1 MTDKPNPK
9 LVIKLVHDKTTPG
22 THRYKELPDNPNDP
36 IYIATVYLKNLGVV
50 ALGNPG
56 SLVITIEAGD

>member
-1 MTDKPNPK
+1 MVEKKK
-9 LVIKLVHDKTTPG
+9 LVVKLIQDKITPG
-22 THRYKELPDNPNDP
+22 TQRYKEMPDNPADP
-36 IYIATVYLKNLGVV
+36 IFLATIYLKNIGVK